1 MIFFWAWGKK
11 LSSWR
16 ENVGQQRGWLSW
28 ACGRPG
34 WCLQS
39 ACCRNASLCQGFSV
53 SSLSAG
59 GTPCL
64 PSLPSL
70 WGLGLFLCCRLVH
83 RPTGGIQCWTSM
95 CSVQAPVLSL
105 SGRDLV
111 TVRYQGA
118 YVKTDFWLEGCVC
131 ARQPWPVLQGI
142 YSFMGPAE
150 NVTFL
155 RRCFLMEFFLW

>member
-16 ENVGQQRGWLSW
+16 ENVGQQWGWLSW
-28 ACGRPG
+28 ACGRVG
-34 WCLQS
+34 WYLQS

-70 WGLGLFLCCRLVH
+70 RGLGLFLYCRLVH
-83 RPTGGIQCWTSM
+83 RRTGGIQLSTSM
-95 CSVQAPVLSL
+95 CSVQGPVLSL
-105 SGRDLV
+105 SGSLCKDWFLAGGLCLCPAALASSAGDLFI
-111 TVRYQGA
+111 YGA
-118 YVKTDFWLEGCVC
+118 CWKCDF
-131 ARQPWPVLQGI
+131 
-142 YSFMGPAE
+142 F
-150 NVTFL
+150 T
-155 RRCFLMEFFLW
+155 